1 MQEGLHVDTQE
12 EEHGKETNS
21 YQERADIGPAAVAFG
36 QDSKRQEGMSSL
48 CFNGKEGKKEYSSN
62 DEV

>member
-48 CFNGKEGKKEYSSN
+48 CFNGKEGN
-62 DEV
+62 